1 MGFFLRGAGA
11 RDRQAPGDLISRRQ
25 PFPPLAA
32 CLASIAALGGCGAEA
47 RQTPA
52 QQQQQQ
58 PATGSAPTP
67 ARTTAKP
74 ALCARPLRVRVTGR
88 VASGAAR
95 ELSGLVLS
103 RSRPG
108 VLWAHNDSGDSP
120 RLLAF
125 RSSGAAVAE
134 VSLAGAENVDWED
147 IALGADGALLVGDI
161 GDNLGQRPT
170 VVVYRVAEPRGSGTA
185 AVAARYEL
193 RYPDG
198 PRDAEA
204 LLFDRATGSLVI
216 VSKSFGGEARVYG
229 ARRPAPGQVTTLRR
243 TGTISLGPGEPV
255 TAGDVAADG
264 RTIALRTYDQAYV
277 WRRRAR
283 ETMTAALRRRP
294 CRATADLSGE
304 GQGEALALAR
314 DGRAFFTVPE
324 GARPALRR
332 YAASGAVS

>member
-1 MGFFLRGAGA
+1 MDFILRGAGA
-11 RDRQAPGDLISRRQ
+11 RNRQAPGDLIARRH
-25 PFPPLAA
+25 PLPPLAA
-32 CLASIAALGGCGAEA
+32 CLASVAALAGCGAEA
-47 RQTPA
+47 RQRPA
-52 QQQQQQ
+52 QQQQ
-58 PATGSAPTP
+58 GSASASAP
-67 ARTTAKP
+67 ARARTAAKP

-88 VASGAAR
+88 VASEAAS

-147 IALGADGALLVGDI
+147 VALGPRGALLVGDI

-255 TAGDVAADG
+255 TAGDVSADG
-264 RTIALRTYDQAYV
+264 RTVALRTYDQAYV
-277 WRRRAR
+277 WRRRAG

-294 CRATADLSGE
+294 CRANADLLGE